1 MDNLVKEFV
10 NNGKNAN
17 EVLEMPFH
25 YVLGILED
33 QNKAK
38 KVDSLISAF
47 GG

>member
-10 NNGKNAN
+10 KSGKLAN

-25 YVLGILED
+25 YVLEILED
-33 QNKAK
+33 ENKAK

>member
-1 MDNLVKEFV
+1 MDNLVKDFV
-10 NNGKNAN
+10 KNGKSAN

-33 QNKAK
+33 ENKAK
-38 KVDSLISAF
+38 KVDSLIAAF